1 MKRDLVYLVHIKQ
14 AMEKIVK
21 YLNKRTKE
29 EFMQDEILQDAVIR
43 QLEIVGE
50 ATKRLS
56 FELVLKHPEIPWKGM
71 AGLRDVLIHA
81 YAKVD
86 LENIWRVSTQDVP
99 DTLAKITDLIQL
111 VEKEKRA

>member
-1 MKRDLVYLVHIKQ
+1 MMKSDLVYLVHIKQ
-14 AMEKIVK
+14 ALEKIVK
-21 YLNKRTKE
+21 YLNGKTRE
-29 EFMQDEILQDAVIR
+29 EFMQNEMLQDAVLR

-50 ATKRLS
+50 AAKRLS

-86 LENIWRVSTQDVP
+86 LENIWKVSTQDVP
-99 DTLAKITDLIQL
+99 NTLAKIVNLVQL
-111 VEKEKRA
+111 MERGM

>member
-21 YLNKRTKE
+21 YLSGKTKE

-56 FELVLKHPEIPWKGM
+56 FELVVKHS
-71 AGLRDVLIHA
+71 VFC
-81 YAKVD
+81 
-86 LENIWRVSTQDVP
+86 
-99 DTLAKITDLIQL
+99 
-111 VEKEKRA
+111 